1 MEYKGRTRARKKGK
15 KKIKTAVKIGV
26 TLLIIVLIAS
36 VYFASK
42 LYSKKKL
49 EKSRG
54 KVSSESIHDKD
65 RQDDLSEQVDPELK
79 YWILSAGAG
88 ECIYIK
94 VGSKDIII
102 DAGDDA
108 SGESIVKELKPEI
121 SGNVE
126 YLILTSNSNKS
137 TGGAK
142 EIYKNFNVEK
152 TVYGKFSKQDIKKL
166 KKMSGKKCEF
176 VRGADTTLD
185 LDNKIFLT
193 LAMPEV
199 ASKSDNNK
207 SIMTI
212 LTYGDT
218 VFVQESDAGAEEEAK
233 LEGLV
238 TRADVIVMA
247 QHGDSSVN
255 RIADKLSAR
264 YVIASTNKESTLP
277 SRELIEYIKSNI
289 YTTYN
294 SGTIKFISDG
304 KKVESNLES
313 KDQL

>member
-1 MEYKGRTRARKKGK
+1 M
-15 KKIKTAVKIGV
+15 
-26 TLLIIVLIAS
+26 
-36 VYFASK
+36 
-42 LYSKKKL
+42 
-49 EKSRG
+49 
-54 KVSSESIHDKD
+54 
-65 RQDDLSEQVDPELK
+65 
-79 YWILSAGAG
+79 
-88 ECIYIK
+88 
-94 VGSKDIII
+94 
-102 DAGDDA
+102 
-108 SGESIVKELKPEI
+108 
-121 SGNVE
+121 
-126 YLILTSNSNKS
+126 TSNSNKR

-142 EIYKNFNVEK
+142 EIYNNFNVEK
-152 TVYGKFSKQDIKKL
+152 TIYGKFSKQDIKKL

-176 VRGADTTLD
+176 VRGTDTTLD

-199 ASKSDNNK
+199 ASKSDNDK

-238 TRADVIVMA
+238 TRTDVIVMA